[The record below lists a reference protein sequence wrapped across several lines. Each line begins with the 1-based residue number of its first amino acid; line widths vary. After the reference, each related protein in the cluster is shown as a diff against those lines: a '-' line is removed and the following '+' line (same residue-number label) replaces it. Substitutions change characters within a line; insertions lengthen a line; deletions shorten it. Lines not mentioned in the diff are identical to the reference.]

1 MKARIRVTENA
12 SNKHDYYD
20 FRVQRNISMPNRL
33 QRLLYTAG
41 IFAPYLFLA
50 AVFNAAAR
58 ACVNIDIGV
67 AVPRLLYLSIVSGI
81 MSLSGIERA
90 VVLVALALLIY
101 HCLFLWTALN
111 RFTVMD
117 FRAEN
122 VPSES
127 DNGPGVFLC
136 TYLLPVASWALD
148 LFVKGIQYLPL
159 ILIAGILMFF
169 YFAHSNE
176 VPVSPAYMLLRYHFH
191 TVTSKSG
198 KTYTLMSR
206 RKHYRNSGQIRRVI
220 RLFDN
225 LLIDVT

>member
-1 MKARIRVTENA
+1 
-12 SNKHDYYD
+12 
-20 FRVQRNISMPNRL
+20 MPNKL

-117 FRAEN
+117 FRAEK

-127 DNGPGVFLC
+127 DNSPGVFLC

-148 LFVKGIQYLPL
+148 LLVKGIQYLTL

-169 YFAHSNE
+169 YFA
-176 VPVSPAYMLLRYHFH
+176 HFH